1 MKTTNIYYILD
12 CSHKMQGGKLSS
24 MSQNILK
31 VARALKFAN
40 SKTNLHV
47 ITYRDRAKIT
57 SPFERFSAFGN
68 PNLGEG
74 LKALES
80 AIRYQRKIDNEQT
93 RSIFI
98 LHASDNVLQG
108 WNKPSKDSLTSENS
122 HSVIAT
128 SFHTEAPT
136 STQNKLLRA
145 SRTPMRK
152 YCLISQKAGCAV
164 LYATQSNIRK
174 RVLRNTELFFCLVCY
189 TKETLE
195 E

>member
-40 SKTNLHV
+40 SKTNLHI

-108 WNKPSKDSLTSENS
+108 WNKPLERLFNLREFAFGHRYVVSYGSPDKYAKQAFSRFTDSNEKILPYFSES
-122 HSVIAT
+122 RLCSLVR
-128 SFHTEAPT
+128 HT
-136 STQNKLLRA
+136 K
-145 SRTPMRK
+145 
-152 YCLISQKAGCAV
+152 
-164 LYATQSNIRK
+164 
-174 RVLRNTELFFCLVCY
+174 
-189 TKETLE
+189 
-195 E
+195 